1 MYYTILRI
9 AINDFIKKIYQKEVY
24 YRSDISNKK
33 NQDPGTTVTATFV
46 HASIVQTQ
54 VLLQLCPQIP

>member
-46 HASIVQTQ
+46 HPSFVQ
-54 VLLQLCPQIP
+54 VKI